1 MWHTVLY
8 LQFTIDRC
16 DASVGHFALHNS
28 CLLAFAHTRTCTS
41 VRRVGASTSIY
52 TPCCGSAKISAGT
65 SARPQRGSSSSFPL
79 SSSAR
84 TLCIKPGAPRYM
96 CHVYC
101 VVICVLCFVVYV
113 DHNMRS
119 CNHIFCFNSS
129 LTNTPMVS
137 FSHARST
144 CSSTVRTTW
153 RNLCGSQVCLTSL
166 QYSVRLCVIAFC
178 CC

>member
-8 LQFTIDRC
+8 LQLTTDIC
-16 DASVGHFALHNS
+16 DVSTSLAVLHNS
-28 CLLAFAHTRTCTS
+28 CLLAYAHTRTCTS
-41 VRRVGASTSIY
+41 VRRVGASMSIY

-65 SARPQRGSSSSFPL
+65 SGRPQRGSFSSFPL

-113 DHNMRS
+113 DHKRYAILQPYFLLQLFSNQ
-119 CNHIFCFNSS
+119 HTYGLF
-129 LTNTPMVS
+129 LT
-137 FSHARST
+137 HST

-153 RNLCGSQVCLTSL
+153 RNLCGSPVRLTSL
-166 QYSVRLCVIAFC
+166 QYSVWLCVIAFC